1 MSILFSNLQAESE
14 KQKRAINKQGPG
26 FLKKK
31 QKTERP
37 VRAERPDGDER
48 PVRVVKREVRRHS
61 FEFYRDQ
68 LDQLENLKIKYM
80 KAGELKSKSAMVR
93 EALDE
98 YLSKQG

>member
-31 QKTERP
+31 QKT
-37 VRAERPDGDER
+37 ER